1 MDIKSK
7 IKNLLSF
14 DEIDHSRRKFIKD
27 AAGLAALTV
36 IATQAPLLLKPEKI
50 NELRKQIE
58 AGYVHDQTFYIY
70 EPVVLDIDNVI
81 IDNCKFIAMAPMDY
95 MFYIKANN
103 LIIKNSHIDGSRMG
117 SGGIWVEPAHGD
129 MTGTL
134 QSAIDLAQDTIYLA
148 PGTYHMNMPIEGAHK
163 LVGDKQNN
171 LHARILQNVNG
182 SSHGRLI

>member
-14 DEIDHSRRKFIKD
+14 DEIDHSRRKVIKD

-134 QSAIDLAQDTIYLA
+134 HLA